1 MTLTLCTLLVA
12 AQLAAGGPV
21 AVSSAPSP
29 RPVEVVVFSDFQCPF
44 CAMFS
49 RPLRQ
54 VQTAG
59 ADGVAVDVTFKHF
72 PLPMHTNAR
81 LAHQAAQ
88 AAAEQGKF
96 WDMHDLLFANQRH
109 VQRDDLIGYAKRI
122 GLDLERFR
130 RDLDSERIKQIVEA
144 DTLDGQQLHVNATPT
159 FVVNGRQFSGHT
171 PLDALQKIVLTEARA
186 RASTDVLDASLS
198 LGPAGAP
205 VTVQLFA
212 DLLSPISRD
221 AVDVVRD
228 VARRHPTAV
237 RVQFRNFP
245 LPFHPQAPLAHEA
258 AVAAA
263 GSGRFWEFTQRLLDR
278 RSLATE
284 QDLVA
289 IAGALGLDQS
299 SFAQALRE
307 HRYAARVD
315 ADVRSGRERGVRGSP
330 TIVINGRRV
339 DGVPTLEALT
349 EQIEAA
355 LAARSTT
362 DQARKQ

>member
-122 GLDLERFR
+122 GLDLERFG
-130 RDLDSERIKQIVEA
+130 RDLDSDRIKQIVVA
-144 DTLDGQQLHVNATPT
+144 DTLDCQ
-159 FVVNGRQFSGHT
+159 
-171 PLDALQKIVLTEARA
+171 
-186 RASTDVLDASLS
+186 
-198 LGPAGAP
+198 
-205 VTVQLFA
+205 
-212 DLLSPISRD
+212 
-221 AVDVVRD
+221 
-228 VARRHPTAV
+228 
-237 RVQFRNFP
+237 
-245 LPFHPQAPLAHEA
+245 
-258 AVAAA
+258 
-263 GSGRFWEFTQRLLDR
+263 
-278 RSLATE
+278 
-284 QDLVA
+284 
-289 IAGALGLDQS
+289 
-299 SFAQALRE
+299 
-307 HRYAARVD
+307 
-315 ADVRSGRERGVRGSP
+315 
-330 TIVINGRRV
+330 
-339 DGVPTLEALT
+339 
-349 EQIEAA
+349 
-355 LAARSTT
+355 
-362 DQARKQ
+362 